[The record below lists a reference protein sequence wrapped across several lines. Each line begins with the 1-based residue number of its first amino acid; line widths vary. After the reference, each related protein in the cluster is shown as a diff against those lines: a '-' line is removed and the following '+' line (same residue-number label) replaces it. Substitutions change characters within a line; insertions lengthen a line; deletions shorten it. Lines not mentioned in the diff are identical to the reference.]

1 MYRKQYKLTPVEHL
15 SNVDHDRYLNMK
27 DGSYTDADGRTPL
40 HLAVLSS
47 RNWEALL
54 RDSFAS
60 GCDVNAR
67 DLFGKTAMHYAV
79 EKEHIGCLE
88 RLLQKGCN
96 PNITTVDGITPL
108 MLAAFKGDPSVMRIL
123 IKGGAKVN
131 LADSRGETALH
142 YLAGYTQKDC
152 LSGVKSGVVI
162 SAYEEKIPIVPCSK
176 KNPEAIQILI
186 AAKAELDHE
195 DNLGRTAL
203 HWTAER
209 NDSACADLLIEAG
222 ASLDLEDKEGCTPYV
237 LAIKSNSP
245 AVLQSLIKARCDQTA
260 IDGLM
265 GTALALAAIKGHT
278 SIVEILLLNGEDP
291 DECGYFGMTPL
302 MLCAYESHVSTVKTL
317 LQMGAD
323 PNVIGRMGGSVIK
336 ASLMRL
342 GPSNEIARHEIIAT
356 LIRAN
361 IDVNLRNASKGYFK
375 VACTNGNNTP
385 LSYAIAVGYISIIR
399 MLLIAGGE
407 IPDDEFAG
415 WMEKANIHKFFNIAQ
430 LKAPISSWKHSPLSL
445 KFICRAVIRKSIIG
459 KMESS
464 LQQLPIAKR
473 LQAFL
478 NFEEFDEIYIER
490 ADVIEGA
497 SPGMIEMAA
506 GSTPCGLSALEGAL
520 HRR

>member
-1 MYRKQYKLTPVEHL
+1 MYRKQYKLAQVQCI
-15 SNVDHDRYLNMK
+15 SNVGHDRYLNMK
-27 DGSYTDADGRTPL
+27 DGCYTDSDGRTPL

-47 RNWEALL
+47 RNWESLL
-54 RDSFAS
+54 SDAFLS

-67 DLFGKTAMHYAV
+67 DLFGKTAVHYAV
-79 EKEHIGCLE
+79 EKEQIGCLE
-88 RLLQKGCN
+88 RLIQKECN

-108 MLAAFKGDPSVMRIL
+108 MLAAFKGDPAVMRIL

-131 LADSRGETALH
+131 LADSTGETALH
-142 YLAGYTQKDC
+142 YLAGCTHKDC
-152 LSGVKSGVVI
+152 EPKVKSGVVI
-162 SAYEEKIPIVPCSK
+162 SAYEEQNPILPSSK

-222 ASLDLEDKEGCTPYV
+222 ASLNLEDKEGSTPYV

-245 AVLQSLIKARCDQTA
+245 AVLQSLIKAGCDQTA

-278 SIVEILLLNGEDP
+278 PIVEILLLNGEDP

-323 PNVIGRMGGSVIK
+323 PNTIGRMGGSAIR
-336 ASLMRL
+336 ASLMRIS
-342 GPSNEIARHEIIAT
+342 PSNEIARHEIIAT

-361 IDVNLRNASKGYFK
+361 VDVNMRNASKGYFK
-375 VACTNGNNTP
+375 VPCTNGNNTP
-385 LSYAIAVGYISIIR
+385 LSFAIGVGYISLIR
-399 MLLIAGGE
+399 MLLIAGAE
-407 IPDDEFAG
+407 IPDDEFAA
-415 WMEKANIHKFFNIAQ
+415 WMESSNIHKFFNIAQ

-459 KMESS
+459 KMEIS
-464 LQQLPIAKR
+464 LQKLPVARR

-497 SPGMIEMAA
+497 SPGMIEMA
-506 GSTPCGLSALEGAL
+506 GMTPCGLSALEGG
-520 HRR
+520 RR